1 MQVKKNLGKGCIMKD
16 EGEGQSKVLKTLNK
30 RLRSPFFRTNENNV
44 KLGAKTNFGGENP
57 VFLL

>member
-1 MQVKKNLGKGCIMKD
+1 MKD